1 MGDEEGRYELSRLI
15 FRPFSI
21 LYFLMILFWTILLL
35 PFFFLMGRVF
45 MRFLGLPPFFTF
57 AVFMFSLFGS
67 HINIPIMEIV
77 STEPVL
83 AVRQVT
89 FFGVSWFVPEFD
101 VRERKTIVAVNVGG
115 AIVPL
120 LVSVYLLAFTVPSQ
134 EQNLFIAYAKI
145 FLALIVITV
154 IVHAVARPIRGLGIA
169 TPAFLPPF
177 ITALTSIA
185 LYSLYV
191 PTNPFVIAYVSGT
204 LGTLIGAD
212 ILNLD
217 KVSKLG
223 APLVSIGGAGTF
235 DGIYL
240 TGLMSVFLVLILI

>member
-1 MGDEEGRYELSRLI
+1 MSNEEGKYELSRLI

-21 LYFLMILFWTILLL
+21 LYFLIILFWTVLLL
-35 PFFFLMGRVF
+35 SFFFLMGRVF
-45 MRFLGLPPFFTF
+45 TRFLGLPLFFTF
-57 AVFMFSLFGS
+57 AVLMFSLFGS
-67 HINIPIMEIV
+67 YINIPIMEIV

-101 VRERKTIVAVNVGG
+101 VRRQKTIVAVNVGG
-115 AIVPL
+115 VIIPL
-120 LVSVYLLAFTVPSQ
+120 LVSIYLLVFTVPSQ
-134 EQNLFIAYAKI
+134 EANLLIAYAKI
-145 FLALIVITV
+145 FLALIVVTLV
-154 IVHAVARPIRGLGIA
+154 VHAVARPIRGLGIA

-177 ITALTSIA
+177 MTALTSLA
-185 LYSLYV
+185 LYPLYM
-191 PTNPFVIAYVSGT
+191 PTNPFIIAYVSGT

>member
-1 MGDEEGRYELSRLI
+1 MGENGKLGLSKLV
-15 FRPFSI
+15 FRPFSV
-21 LYFLMILFWTILLL
+21 LYFLIILFWTILLL
-35 PFFFLMGRVF
+35 PFFLVMSQVF
-45 MRFLGLPPFFTF
+45 TRFLGFSPFFALAIF
-57 AVFMFSLFGS
+57 IFSLLGS
-67 HINIPIMEIV
+67 HINIPVMEVV
-77 STEPVL
+77 STQPVL
-83 AVRQVT
+83 AVRKVT
-89 FFGVSWFVPEFD
+89 FFGVSWFIPEFD
-101 VRERKTIVAVNVGG
+101 IRKQKTIVAINVGG

-120 LVSVYLLAFTVPSQ
+120 FVSVYLLFFTLPSQ
-134 EQNLFIAYAKI
+134 EVNIFVAYAKV
-145 FLALIVITV
+145 FLALIIVTV
-154 IVHAVARPIRGLGIA
+154 VVHAVARPIRGLGIA

-177 ITALTSIA
+177 ITALTSLA

-223 APLVSIGGAGTF
+223 SPFVSIGGAGTF